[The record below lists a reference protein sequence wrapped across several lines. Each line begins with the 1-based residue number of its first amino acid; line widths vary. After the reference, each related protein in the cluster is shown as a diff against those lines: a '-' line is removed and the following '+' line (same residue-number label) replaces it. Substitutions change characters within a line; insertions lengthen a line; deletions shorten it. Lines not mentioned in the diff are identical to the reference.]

1 MKLTELKKIIQE
13 EITKILSEQPQ
24 PAPTKPAPGIEIAE
38 PDTETAPKTKPRRTI
53 SPDKE
58 EFTEPEPK
66 ANTPA
71 NKIAKKIA
79 QRFKQ
84 GKK

>member
-13 EITKILSEQPQ
+13 EITKILSEAPQ

-53 SPDKE
+53 SPE
-58 EFTEPEPK
+58 EPVEEP
-66 ANTPA
+66 AR
-71 NKIAKKIA
+71 AKKIA
-79 QRFKQ
+79 EKIAARFKK
-84 GKK
+84 GK

>member
-38 PDTETAPKTKPRRTI
+38 PGTETAPKTKPRRTA
-53 SPDKE
+53 SPSEE
-58 EFTEPEPK
+58 EFTEPGTK

-71 NKIAKKIA
+71 NKTVKKIA